1 MADETPE
8 FIRVLS
14 AEVNDFAAARD
25 WEPFHSPK
33 NLSMALMVEAAELV
47 EHFQWL
53 SEQQSFDLPPQKR
66 QAVSEELADVLIYL
80 VRLASRLE
88 IDLEQAAWEKLE
100 INKQKYP
107 VEKSRGIAKKY
118 TEL

>member
-1 MADETPE
+1 
-8 FIRVLS
+8 
-14 AEVNDFAAARD
+14 
-25 WEPFHSPK
+25 
-33 NLSMALMVEAAELV
+33 
-47 EHFQWL
+47 
-53 SEQQSFDLPPQKR
+53 
-66 QAVSEELADVLIYL
+66 VSEELADVLIYL